1 MTRMPVQTDAF
12 FLQFKRDLKRQEISM
27 SFSKTFMMK
36 ISKISLQTVDW
47 NKYDPNASE
56 CSPRWAPIEDI
67 KARFGQKILM
77 FLSYLQTDEHFI
89 FLNLK
94 T

>member
-1 MTRMPVQTDAF
+1 
-12 FLQFKRDLKRQEISM
+12 M

-67 KARFGQKILM
+67 KARFWQKILM
-77 FLSYLQTDEHFI
+77 FVISPNRRTFYFPELEN
-89 FLNLK
+89 LNFGD
-94 T
+94 

>member
-1 MTRMPVQTDAF
+1 MH
-12 FLQFKRDLKRQEISM
+12 FLQFKRDLNRQEISM

-36 ISKISLQTVDW
+36 TSKISLQIVDW

-56 CSPRWAPIEDI
+56 WAPIEDI
-67 KARFGQKILM
+67 KVHFCQKILM

-94 T
+94 I